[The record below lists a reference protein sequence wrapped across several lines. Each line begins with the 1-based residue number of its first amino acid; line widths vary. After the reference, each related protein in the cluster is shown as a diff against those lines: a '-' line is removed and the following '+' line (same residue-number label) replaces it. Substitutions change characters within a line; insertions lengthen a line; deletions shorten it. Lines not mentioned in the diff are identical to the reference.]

1 MPLIASTTADHHHAA
16 PTPAGPAPRA
26 QLDRREHHSSARLL
40 ISGRWCMDTSPPEP
54 ENLLDQIG
62 QAQELRELSF
72 DTSALTDWD
81 STLVVF
87 IAAILR
93 VCATRAIACE
103 IEALPASLQALLEL
117 IQSASG
123 AHATEPAAAPDTEQ
137 VRDPAQS
144 AQASFLVP
152 LGQDFMALASATGEI
167 MRFFGEGA
175 LAVQRLMRGQSR
187 FRSTDFWLI
196 VQSAGADA
204 LPIVSLVC
212 FLVGMILAYIGNQQL
227 EPFGAR
233 IYIADLVG
241 LAMVIQIGALITAI
255 VLAGRTGAAFAA
267 QIGAMQANEEIDAL
281 RTLGLEPIDFLVLP
295 RMLALILM
303 TPLLTIYANLFGI
316 LGGAFVGTTVA
327 GLTVSEYFVATG
339 TALAL
344 NHLVQGLISAT
355 VYGAIVAASGCLRGM
370 QCGRSAAE
378 VGRATTSAVVTAIL
392 FIVIAA
398 AVLTVLFQAI
408 GLS

>member
-1 MPLIASTTADHHHAA
+1 MDLDP
-16 PTPAGPAPRA
+16 PAPEPTIALLRA
-26 QLDRREHHSSARLL
+26 CD
-40 ISGRWCMDTSPPEP
+40 DP
-54 ENLLDQIG
+54 
-62 QAQELRELSF
+62 RELELHPR
-72 DTSALTDWD
+72 DLGDWD
-81 STLVVF
+81 SSLAVF
-87 IAAILR
+87 ILKVR
-93 VCATRAIACE
+93 QSCETDGVACDLS
-103 IEALPASLQALLEL
+103 ALPEPLRALLDL
-117 IQSASG
+117 AGSAPERG
-123 AHATEPAAAPDTEQ
+123 EAAAAEPARPGFLGRLG
-137 VRDPAQS
+137 RD
-144 AQASFLVP
+144 FI
-152 LGQDFMALASATGEI
+152 DLANATGEI
-167 MRFFGEGA
+167 MHFFGDGT
-175 LAVQRLMRGQSR
+175 LAVQRFVRGKSR
-187 FRSTDFWLI
+187 FRLSEFWLI
-196 VQSAGADA
+196 VESAGADA

-227 EPFGAR
+227 AQFGAR

-281 RTLGLEPIDFLVLP
+281 RTLGVSPMEFLVLP

-303 TPLLTIYANLFGI
+303 TPLLTLYANLFGI
-316 LGGAFVGTTVA
+316 LGGLFVGTLVA
-327 GLTVSEYFVATG
+327 GLTSGEYLMATRN
-339 TALAL
+339 AIAL
-344 NHLVQGLISAT
+344 NHLAQGLISAT

-398 AVLTVLFQAI
+398 AVLTVLFEAI

>member
-1 MPLIASTTADHHHAA
+1 MIGCPPAPAPEPLIARLRARLDERDGAA
-16 PTPAGPAPRA
+16 PRT
-26 QLDRREHHSSARLL
+26 L
-40 ISGRWCMDTSPPEP
+40 ILGSDS
-54 ENLLDQIG
+54 L
-62 QAQELRELSF
+62 A
-72 DTSALTDWD
+72 DWD

-87 IAAILR
+87 LLAVQR
-93 VCATRAIACE
+93 GCE
-103 IEALPASLQALLEL
+103 AHDIHCDLSALPEALGKLLALARAEPEPGGTDTAESPRSGFLGRLGRDFLE
-117 IQSASG
+117 
-123 AHATEPAAAPDTEQ
+123 
-137 VRDPAQS
+137 
-144 AQASFLVP
+144 
-152 LGQDFMALASATGEI
+152 LASATGEI
-167 MRFFGEGA
+167 MHFFGEGT
-175 LAVQRLMRGQSR
+175 LAVQRFVRGRSR
-187 FRSTDFWLI
+187 FRLSEFWLI
-196 VQSAGADA
+196 VESAGADA

-227 EPFGAR
+227 AQFGAR

-281 RTLGLEPIDFLVLP
+281 RTLGISPMEFLVLP

-303 TPLLTIYANLFGI
+303 TPLLALYANLFGI
-316 LGGAFVGTTVA
+316 LGGLFVGVSVA
-327 GLTVSEYFVATG
+327 GLSVSEYVIATRN
-339 TALAL
+339 AIAV

-370 QCGRSAAE
+370 QCGRSAAA

-398 AVLTVLFQAI
+398 AVLTVLFEAI